1 MKNLRKPSSRNSD
14 KFINL
19 KTTNVKVDYISP
31 FERLISHFVNFL
43 FEGNGNLFK
52 WERLLI
58 DSMFAIQFEE
68 IFGKKSATDVNQ
80 ARTGGGGGEVK

>member
-1 MKNLRKPSSRNSD
+1 MIHHAACPLNVIERPQGGNKSRRMRCMKNLRKSSSRNSD

-52 WERLLI
+52 
-58 DSMFAIQFEE
+58 
-68 IFGKKSATDVNQ
+68 
-80 ARTGGGGGEVK
+80 